1 MAALGTGFAENLVDV
16 FSESVR
22 ALDDGRSTHE
32 VMCRGV
38 AMAVHATVSAFV
50 RLNGP
55 MQRCTVTSWYQS
67 EHVMALRYVTNEQV
81 PDRRA
86 HPGDAGA
93 GVRMWRQSLAF
104 GILTDLL
111 GPVEY
116 AELPLGLHPTEA
128 RLAVFARTERFAHA
142 DYEFLRFC
150 AGPLGALDRHL
161 QLLEDGRTTP
171 PEGDGAAAGAA
182 GLTRRELEV
191 LALLSRGLMARTI
204 GLNLGVSARTVNK
217 HLGNVYRKL
226 DAHDRLMAVKKAQD
240 YGILPP
246 VAHQR

>member
-1 MAALGTGFAENLVDV
+1 MAHGAGVLETLVDV

-38 AMAVHATVSAFV
+38 AVAVQATVSAFV
-50 RLNGP
+50 RLNAP
-55 MQRCTVTSWYQS
+55 TQRCTVICWYQS
-67 EHVMALRYVTNEQV
+67 EHVMALRFVTNEQM
-81 PDRRA
+81 PDLRT
-86 HPGDAGA
+86 HHGDAGA

-116 AELPLGLHPTEA
+116 AELPLGLHPAEA
-128 RLAVFARTERFAHA
+128 RLAVFARKDRFVHA
-142 DYEFLRFC
+142 DFEFLRFC
-150 AGPLGALDRHL
+150 AGPLGAVDRHL
-161 QLLEDGRTTP
+161 QLLEDGRSGES
-171 PEGDGAAAGAA
+171 EGDGAAADAA

-191 LALLSRGLMARTI
+191 LALLSQGLMARTI
-204 GLNLGVSARTVNK
+204 ALSLGVSARTVNK

-226 DAHDRLMAVKKAQD
+226 DAHDRLVAVKKAQD

-246 VAHQR
+246 VPSQR